1 MIPYG
6 LSNIFDFVFKH
17 IYIHFKYFKYHANTI
32 NYFFVKE
39 LKKNPHIHVLLHCIF
54 ILFFY
59 SNIFKEN

>member
-6 LSNIFDFVFKH
+6 LSNIFDFVLKH

-39 LKKNPHIHVLLHCIF
+39 LKKKTTYTCTKTLY
-54 ILFFY
+54 FY
-59 SNIFKEN
+59 SLFLLKYI

>member
-17 IYIHFKYFKYHANTI
+17 IYIHFKYHANTI
-32 NYFFVKE
+32 NFFFLNRTE
-39 LKKNPHIHVLLHCIF
+39 KNPTYTCTKT
-54 ILFFY
+54 LFFYSLIFY